1 MFMKVLIVDDD
12 VDINVLS
19 KVALEANNHSVFQA
33 FNGYQGVE
41 LAKKHADELDVIVL
55 DIMMPDLDG
64 FEVLKILKGEP
75 ATTNIPVIFL
85 SARKF
90 RDSTM
95 ADYEDLIVKFISK
108 PFELSEFIQ
117 NVESHAR
124 SK

>member
-1 MFMKVLIVDDD
+1 MKVLIIDDD
-12 VDINVLS
+12 ADINVLS

-33 FNGYQGVE
+33 YNGYQGVE
-41 LAKKHADELDVIVL
+41 LALKHADELDLIIL

-64 FEVLKILKGEP
+64 FEVLKILKKEP
-75 ATTNIPVIFL
+75 STSNIPVIFL

-95 ADYEDLIVKFISK
+95 AEYEELIVKFISK

-117 NVESHAR
+117 NVESHSR
-124 SK
+124 NR